1 MYIQA
6 CSSEG
11 LMAVVSGTRSLL
23 QPLIC
28 KLAGVGGLMRTKVK
42 GCVSPEPM
50 CSIPKQ
56 VLFHQTHLQLWP
68 DSYRTY
74 YPDRS
79 SCSCPGLQR
88 RCQLAC
94 QTCVRL
100 TYSRIPQG
108 KDVLSNPAH
117 FFKSHM
123 LKTSHR
129 LWVHLSLPQGTLQPY
144 ESHQG
149 GSPRHRDH
157 PALLPVSMWRREPL
171 PSRKSGLPN
180 TPQQLASS
188 LQTPGPGKQC
198 KLHPF
203 LLDLPSA
210 SSNGAPC
217 PSASFP
223 PDMGGEGTTRKSGE
237 WNSGLFPFSTS
248 SQASQKHLAP
258 PRE

>member
-1 MYIQA
+1 MTPRCSTWSVTGETPRYLWAFLLLAHPDRLLTRNFSLISPRSTGKRCERRMYIRA
-6 CSSEG
+6 CSSVG
-11 LMAVVSGTRSLL
+11 LMALVSGTRSLL
-23 QPLIC
+23 QTLIC

-56 VLFHQTHLQLWP
+56 VLLHQTHLQLWP

-100 TYSRIPQG
+100 TYSRTPQG
-108 KDVLSNPAH
+108 KDILSNPAQ

-129 LWVHLSLPQGTLQPY
+129 VWVHLSLPQGTLQPH

-149 GSPRHRDH
+149 VSPRHRDH
-157 PALLPVSMWRREPL
+157 PALLPASMWREM
-171 PSRKSGLPN
+171 GA
-180 TPQQLASS
+180 TPI
-188 LQTPGPGKQC
+188 
-198 KLHPF
+198 
-203 LLDLPSA
+203 
-210 SSNGAPC
+210 
-217 PSASFP
+217 
-223 PDMGGEGTTRKSGE
+223 
-237 WNSGLFPFSTS
+237 
-248 SQASQKHLAP
+248 
-258 PRE
+258 